1 MPKTNTN
8 SQQNRDFFQEYLSSV
23 TDLLQRIAAEEGPAV
38 EEAARKMA
46 GAVESGHRIFAFGCT
61 HSSLPIQDLVYRAG
75 GLILIN
81 PIFGPGIAAM
91 DTRPATLSSAIERV
105 SGYARALLDT
115 TPIQAGDVLIL
126 VSVSGR
132 NAVPVEM
139 AQLAR
144 QRGITVIG
152 LTSRAY
158 TESVGSRHPS
168 GKKMYDF
175 ADVVLD
181 NKVDKGDAVL
191 QAEGVPQKFC
201 PASGVT
207 SIAIL
212 QALVA
217 ATIQELLRR
226 GFIPPVL
233 LAANVDGGAEYNA
246 HLFAQYGDRIF
257 YL

>member
-1 MPKTNTN
+1 MTEMQKDK
-8 SQQNRDFFQEYLSSV
+8 SGESLFQTYLTSV
-23 TDLLQRIAAEEGPAV
+23 ISLLQRIANEEEPAV
-38 EEAARKMA
+38 QQAAELMA
-46 GAVESGHRIFAFGCT
+46 DAVENGSNIFAFGCT

-75 GLILIN
+75 GLMLIN
-81 PIFGPGIAAM
+81 PIFGPGIASM
-91 DTRPATLSSAIERV
+91 DTHPATLSSEIEKL
-105 SGYARALLDT
+105 SGYARALLDN
-115 TPIQAGDVLIL
+115 TPLKAGDVLII

-132 NAVPVEM
+132 NAVPIEM
-139 AQLAR
+139 AQLA
-144 QRGITVIG
+144 QERGAKVIG

-158 TESVGSRHPS
+158 AAAGTSRHS
-168 GKKMYDF
+168 TGKKMHDF

-191 QAEGVPQKFC
+191 QAENMPQKFC

-226 GFIPPVL
+226 GIVPPVF
-233 LAANVDGGAEYNA
+233 LAGNVDGGMEYNA
-246 HLFAQYGDRIF
+246 RLINQYKDHIF
-257 YL
+257 

>member
-1 MPKTNTN
+1 MPAL
-8 SQQNRDFFQEYLSSV
+8 RDAAKIMAEA
-23 TDLLQRIAAEEGPAV
+23 IAQG
-38 EEAARKMA
+38 K
-46 GAVESGHRIFAFGCT
+46 RIFAFGCT

-75 GLILIN
+75 GLMLIN
-81 PIFGPGIAAM
+81 PLFGPGIASL
-91 DTRPATLSSAIERV
+91 DVRPATMSSAIERLQ
-105 SGYARALLDT
+105 GYAQALLDNN
-115 TPIQAGDVLIL
+115 PIGAGDVLIL

-144 QRGITVIG
+144 ERGIKVIG
-152 LTSRAY
+152 VTSRVY
-158 TESVGSRHPS
+158 TDAFASRHPS
-168 GKKMYDF
+168 GKKMYEF

-181 NKVDKGDAVL
+181 NKVDQGDAML
-191 QAEGVPQKFC
+191 RAEGVPQKFC

-207 SIAIL
+207 STALL

-217 ATIQELLRR
+217 ATVEELLAR
-226 GFIPPVL
+226 GITPPIF

-246 HLFAQYGDRIF
+246 RLLAQYKDRIL

>member
-1 MPKTNTN
+1 MSALAKAYIDGVI
-8 SQQNRDFFQEYLSSV
+8 Q
-23 TDLLQRIAAEEGPAV
+23 LLQRITEEEMPALRDAA
-38 EEAARKMA
+38 KIMA
-46 GAVESGHRIFAFGCT
+46 DAIAQGKRIFAFGCT

-75 GLILIN
+75 GLMLIN
-81 PIFGPGIAAM
+81 PLFGPGIASL
-91 DTRPATLSSAIERV
+91 DVRPATMSSAIERLQ
-105 SGYARALLDT
+105 GYAQALLDNN
-115 TPIQAGDVLIL
+115 PIGIGDVLIL

-144 QRGITVIG
+144 ERGIKVIG
-152 LTSRAY
+152 VTSRVYSDAFA
-158 TESVGSRHPS
+158 SRHPS
-168 GKKMYDF
+168 GKKMYEF

-181 NKVDKGDAVL
+181 NKVDQGDAML
-191 QAEGVPQKFC
+191 KAEGVPQKFC

-207 SIAIL
+207 STALL

-217 ATIQELLRR
+217 ATVEELLTR
-226 GFIPPVL
+226 GITPPIF

-246 HLFAQYGDRIF
+246 RLLAQYKDRIL